1 MKRIE
6 FFYDYASTYSYLA
19 HRQIEALATRHAAE
33 LIFKPM
39 VLGFVFKA
47 TGNSMPA
54 SVPAKATYMIHDV
67 RRWVRHYGLPF
78 HMPSVFPVNTI
89 RALRTAVA
97 ALEEGTFA
105 AYHHAVMEAYWA
117 NDQDIGDGEVLAAVA
132 SSAGLDGPRLVARA
146 EEAGIKERLKANT
159 DEAIARGAFGAPT
172 FFVVAVVFGAT
183 TASNSWRKRLVDDR
197 TSLQRCE
204 SFHEEVS
211 LAARHQCVIGRRG

>member
-19 HRQIEALATRHAAE
+19 HREIEELAARHAAE
-33 LIFKPM
+33 LVFKPM

-54 SVPAKATYMIHDV
+54 AVPAKAAYMVHDV

-97 ALEEGTFA
+97 ALDEGTFLP
-105 AYHHAVMEAYWA
+105 YHHAVMHAYWA
-117 NDQDIGDGEVLAAVA
+117 NDQDIGDGDVHA
-132 SSAGLDGPRLVARA
+132 SIASAAGLEGTRLVARA
-146 EEAGIKERLKANT
+146 DEASIKERLKGNT
-159 DEAIARGAFGAPT
+159 DEAIERGVFGAPT
-172 FFVVAVVFGAT
+172 FFVGDQMFWGNDRLEFVAEAL
-183 TASNSWRKRLVDDR
+183 K
-197 TSLQRCE
+197 E
-204 SFHEEVS
+204 
-211 LAARHQCVIGRRG
+211 

>member
-1 MKRIE
+1 MNRVE

-19 HRQIEALATRHAAE
+19 HREIEALAARREAE
-33 LIFKPM
+33 IVFKPM

-54 SVPAKATYMIHDV
+54 AVPAKAAYMVHDV

-105 AYHHAVMEAYWA
+105 AYHHAVMQAYWA
-117 NDQDIGDGEVLAAVA
+117 NDQDIGDGETLASIATA
-132 SSAGLDGPRLVARA
+132 AGLDGARLVARA
-146 EEAGIKERLKANT
+146 EEPSIKEGLKANT
-159 DEAIARGAFGAPT
+159 DEAIRRGVFGAPT
-172 FFVVAVVFGAT
+172 FFVGDEMFWG
-183 TASNSWRKRLVDDR
+183 NDRLHFV
-197 TSLQRCE
+197 
-204 SFHEEVS
+204 EEALS
-211 LAARHQCVIGRRG
+211 G